1 MLLLFEKII
10 FKYNTISHLVQSQ
23 WAENGKTV
31 QFIIWVRVLIKKL
44 FASKAKKSTFSE
56 IFSALRK
63 PLRGL
68 SVLQKKF

>member
-56 IFSALRK
+56 KNFISPQA
-63 PLRGL
+63 PSGL
-68 SVLQKKF
+68 FVLQKKF